1 MLRSLVL
8 ALIFGSCAGAAM
20 WPQQLGKYR
29 LKDVGGEE
37 HPSGANAGWD
47 EYGQQAIEQ
56 ANYGT
61 FIPTAIRFKDTTGA
75 YAASL
80 EPSGTR
86 CTRIG
91 NYLVNCSGCPK
102 DFLAL
107 AEKALPNV
115 SHAPVSVLP
124 NYLPEKGR
132 LPNSERYIM
141 GPIGLHNDLP
151 QISESAV
158 DLQFG
163 AEAAVARYRLPKGE
177 VTLAIFSYP
186 TLEMARQQAPAYE
199 KTPGIVVK
207 RSGALVALVAP
218 ATADKAIDPA
228 EAQKLLAQINYQAS
242 FSWNEPLPIVVKPE
256 TAAQM
261 ILGIITLAGIVL
273 GFCLASGLAFGAIR
287 VIARKFGYSSA
298 DESLTT
304 LSLSGK

>member
-1 MLRSLVL
+1 M
-8 ALIFGSCAGAAM
+8 FGSCAGAAI
-20 WPQQLGKYR
+20 WPQQLGPYERKALRPFVVTDRTLQDEYGEE
-29 LKDVGGEE
+29 GGEE
-37 HPSGANAGWD
+37 AD
-47 EYGQQAIEQ
+47 YGSFHVLAD
-56 ANYGT
+56 
-61 FIPTAIRFKDTTGA
+61 RFKDTTGA

-80 EPSGTR
+80 EMRDRPLR
-86 CTRIG
+86 VG
-91 NYLVNCSGCPK
+91 NYLFTCSGKCPK
-102 DFLAL
+102 DLATL
-107 AEKALPNV
+107 VKALPRLTQ
-115 SHAPVSVLP
+115 APVSVLKD
-124 NYLPEKGR
+124 YLPAKGM

-141 GPIGLHNDLP
+141 GPVSLHKDLP

-158 DLQFG
+158 ALQFG
-163 AEAAVARYRLPKGE
+163 AEGAVARYRLPKGE

-199 KTPGIVVK
+199 KTPGVIVK

-218 ATADKAIDPA
+218 ATADKAVDPA

-242 FSWNEPLPIVVKPE
+242 FSWNEPLPIVVKPQ

-261 ILGIITLAGIVL
+261 VLGIITLAGIVL